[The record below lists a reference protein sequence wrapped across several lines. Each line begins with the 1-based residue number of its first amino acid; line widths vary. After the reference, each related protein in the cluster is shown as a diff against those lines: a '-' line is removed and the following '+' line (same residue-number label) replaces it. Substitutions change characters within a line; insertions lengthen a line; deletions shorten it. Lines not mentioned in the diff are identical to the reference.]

1 MGKGM
6 SFKAHRFNGF
16 NGLRNPAPVDMVYLP
31 LLGFIHLRWLA
42 GFRPPRNISG
52 WVYTLVGGNT
62 LTIAMRTFWSDL
74 ELDRLFKTGDDDD
87 KLRKERFSGKNI
99 GQKMIMGFGMC
110 QWNI

>member
-42 GFRPPRNISG
+42 GFLPEKQYGSI
-52 WVYTLVGGNT
+52 WQHT
-62 LTIAMRTFWSDL
+62 
-74 ELDRLFKTGDDDD
+74 
-87 KLRKERFSGKNI
+87 
-99 GQKMIMGFGMC
+99 
-110 QWNI
+110 

>member
-1 MGKGM
+1 
-6 SFKAHRFNGF
+6 
-16 NGLRNPAPVDMVYLP
+16 
-31 LLGFIHLRWLA
+31 
-42 GFRPPRNISG
+42 
-52 WVYTLVGGNT
+52 